1 MGGPEMAPHT
11 PQTLVAPRRSRG
23 APRHPAKPWRP
34 SIRRQLLHG
43 PANLGGRLVVAQA
56 EKGGMAELAV
66 TGLLHES
73 DLGDEPRLEPGRV
86 THARR
91 VDERRRRATKRRK
104 ALREIGQRLAGEAGA
119 HLARVAQPAV
129 VEGADQQRAEV
140 RARALW
146 RRVAADH
153 ELLLRADL
161 HLAPCRGALAGLVR
175 RRLVLGHDALEP
187 ALARR
192 LERLEPVAGQAPGE
206 AQWTGGPH
214 FLLEDGPA
222 LRERQ
227 PPQIAAARVE
237 HVEDD
242 V

>member
-1 MGGPEMAPHT
+1 MGGPEMAPHP
-11 PQTLVAPRRSRG
+11 PQTLVAPRRSRA

-104 ALREIGQRLAGEAGA
+104 ALREIGQRLAREAGA
-119 HLARVAQPAV
+119 HLARVAQLAV

-140 RARALW
+140 RARALG

-161 HLAPCRGALAGLVR
+161 HLAPRRGALAGLVR
-175 RRLVLGHDALEP
+175 RRVVLGHDALEP

-192 LERLEPVAGQAPGE
+192 LERFEAIAPEPPRE
-206 AQWTGGPH
+206 AQRAAGAH
-214 FLLEDGPA
+214 FLFEHRAALGERAPA
-222 LRERQ
+222 
-227 PPQIAAARVE
+227 
-237 HVEDD
+237 
-242 V
+242 